1 MDSIG
6 GAGIYANGSVR
17 VENCTIVSNRTDGT
31 GAGVY
36 VKAGTAEIVNT
47 VIASN
52 VGGMTNAAE
61 ICSNEV
67 YVAQGASVTWTRS
80 RVPAEAGIDD
90 AGVTTADPMFNFGR
104 RASVPYWG
112 ILADS
117 PLKNKGVKLEWMT
130 PEAKDLGGQKRVFN
144 AKPDLGCYESQ
155 VGGTVIIVR

>member
-1 MDSIG
+1 MG
-6 GAGIYANGSVR
+6 GAGIYAEGPVR
-17 VENCTIVSNRTDGT
+17 VENCTIVSNQTCGT
-31 GAGVY
+31 GAGIY
-36 VKAGTAEIVNT
+36 VKADTVEIVNT
-47 VIASN
+47 IIASN

-67 YVAQGASVTWTRS
+67 FVAEGTSVMWQKC

-90 AGVTTADPMFNFGR
+90 DGVTTADPKFNFGR

-130 PEAKDLGGQKRVFN
+130 PGTKDIGGQKRVFN